1 MTKKTYRYFGGLI
14 LRQEKWLNKMA
25 ESGYRLIK
33 TGKMLYEFEPCS
45 TGEYQYKVEFIADKS
60 KENAQSYKTFLE
72 DCGYTVFYKN
82 ANLNFSVGKVRY
94 RPWAEKGGR
103 IATNS
108 STFNKELLIVEK
120 KNDGKPF
127 VLHTT
132 TADRI
137 DYCKKWRNMW
147 LTYFAMFLLMAVLFA
162 FKTPMTA
169 IVLGAIGLITL
180 APVVAYQAQIAK
192 LSKQLDLEE

>member
-1 MTKKTYRYFGGLI
+1 MTKKIYRYFGGLI
-14 LRQEKWLNKMA
+14 LQQEKWLNKMA
-25 ESGYRLIK
+25 ASGYRLIK
-33 TGKMLYEFEPCS
+33 TGKMLYEFARCS
-45 TGEYQYKVEFIADKS
+45 PGEYQYKVEFIADKS
-60 KENAQSYKTFLE
+60 KENAHGYKIFLE

-120 KNDGKPF
+120 KNDGKDF

-132 TADRI
+132 ISDRI

-147 LTYFAMFLLMAVLFA
+147 LTYLAMFLVMGILFA
-162 FKTPMTA
+162 FKTPITA
-169 IVLGAIGLITL
+169 IVLGAVGLITL
-180 APVVAYQAQIAK
+180 VPVIAYQVQITRLNTQQK
-192 LSKQLDLEE
+192 LEE

>member
-1 MTKKTYRYFGGLI
+1 M
-14 LRQEKWLNKMA
+14 
-25 ESGYRLIK
+25 
-33 TGKMLYEFEPCS
+33 
-45 TGEYQYKVEFIADKS
+45 
-60 KENAQSYKTFLE
+60 
-72 DCGYTVFYKN
+72 
-82 ANLNFSVGKVRY
+82 RY

-169 IVLGAIGLITL
+169 IVLGVIGLITL
-180 APVVAYQAQIAK
+180 APVVAYQAQVAK
-192 LSKQLDLEE
+192 LNKQLDLEE

>member
-1 MTKKTYRYFGGLI
+1 MSKKKYRYFGGLI
-14 LRQEKWLNKMA
+14 LQQEKWLNKMA
-25 ESGYRLIK
+25 AEGWRLVS
-33 TGKMLYEFEPCS
+33 TGKMKYEFEQCTP
-45 TGEYQYKVEFIADKS
+45 GEYQYKVEFIADKS
-60 KENAQSYKTFLE
+60 KDNAQSYKVFLE

-120 KNDGKPF
+120 KNDGKSF

-147 LTYFAMFLLMAVLFA
+147 LTYMAMSFLMAVLFA
-162 FKTPMTA
+162 FKTPVTA
-169 IVLGAIGLITL
+169 IVLGAIGVVL
-180 APVVAYQAQIAK
+180 AIPVAAYQIQISK
-192 LSKQLDLEE
+192 LVKQQNLEE

>member
-14 LRQEKWLNKMA
+14 LKQEKWLNKMA
-25 ESGYRLIK
+25 ESGYRLVR
-33 TGKMLYEFEPCS
+33 TGKMLYEFEQCS
-45 TGEYQYKVEFIADKS
+45 AGEYQYKVEFIADKS
-60 KENAQSYKTFLE
+60 KQNAQSYKTFLE

-132 TADRI
+132 IADRI

-147 LTYFAMFLLMAVLFA
+147 LTYFAMFLLMAILFA
-162 FKTPMTA
+162 FKSPIAA
-169 IVLGAIGLITL
+169 IVLGVLGVITL
-180 APVVAYQAQIAK
+180 IPCITYQVQITT
-192 LSKQLDLEE
+192 LNKQQSLEE